1 MTGSRLQVPTAQCPI
16 VTLWRTIRKQ
26 TVDQFLG
33 PLRMSF
39 TNISQMGGI
48 GKESEKIVNYE
59 IKEKCPVDH
68 TEYPDH
74 RFCGGRNHRYAE
86 TEAGGRRVDA
96 GIQRVEEPA
105 VFYGFIQ

>member
-1 MTGSRLQVPTAQCPI
+1 MADRDKTYDHALFG
-16 VTLWRTIRKQ
+16 
-26 TVDQFLG
+26 G

-39 TNISQMGGI
+39 TDISQMGGI
-48 GKESEKIVNYE
+48 GKESGKIVNYE

-74 RFCGGRNHRYAE
+74 RFCGGRNRRYAE